1 MEDDKPKS
9 VFSDLKD
16 ELINYVELRTELTKI
31 SSYEIISKLGASLV
45 SALALVIFIFFFLFF
60 LFLSLG
66 FYFAKVFNS
75 FYYGFGLIA
84 GFYLFLLLIFILIK
98 NKFIEK
104 PIMNKIIESL
114 TASHESKN

>member
-1 MEDDKPKS
+1 LEEDKSNS

-16 ELINYVELRTELTKI
+16 EIISYLELRAELTKI
-31 SSYEIISKLGASLV
+31 SSYEIISKLGASIV

-66 FYFAKVFNS
+66 FYFAKVFDS
-75 FYYGFGLIA
+75 FYYGFGLVA
-84 GFYLFLLLIFILIK
+84 GFYLFLLLVFIIIK
-98 NKFIEK
+98 KKFIEK